1 MRRTSGR
8 VVALV
13 VAGMLALSACTGE
26 PGDETAGNDTAAGDA
41 AGGDAGSDATEAIG
55 SARTVTG
62 SMAETT
68 SDTPGDAEAGGTVTL
83 VLRSVEVSE
92 QTMTVRWATRWDDDD
107 ATEPDAAVSYYDLG
121 LGAAATVIDA
131 TNLKAYRPF
140 CTEGSW
146 QGGGV
151 AEANECKSSM
161 LTSVRDQVFTKFPN
175 HGTVEGWAVFPAPEG
190 KPATVDVIPVEGLA
204 GFTQAEVTYLDGDS

>member
-1 MRRTSGR
+1 MRNTSGG

-13 VAGMLALSACTGE
+13 VAGMLALSGCT
-26 PGDETAGNDTAAGDA
+26 GDA
-41 AGGDAGSDATEAIG
+41 ADGEATGDGRAGVPVGT
-55 SARTVTG
+55 ARTATG

-83 VLRSVEVSE
+83 VLRSVEVSQ
-92 QTMTVRWATRWDDDD
+92 QTMTVRWATRWDDDE
-107 ATEPDAAVSYYDLG
+107 AEPDSAVSYYDLG

-140 CTEGSW
+140 CTEGAW
-146 QGGGV
+146 QEGA
-151 AEANECKSSM
+151 AEAGACKASM
-161 LTSVRDQVFTKFPN
+161 LTSVRDEVFTKFPN
-175 HGTVEGWAVFPAPEG
+175 HGTVEGWAAFPAPEG